1 MRYLCLLLLII
12 TFSTLT
18 GCKENELDAKIKAL
32 VEQTKKNMVF
42 VQGGS
47 FMMGDPGTEVTDEY
61 GNTQRLPITMW
72 TNDDYVHKVTLDS
85 YYINKFETTYAEFDL
100 FCKATGR
107 ELYNKDFFDHELR
120 CESCPTAVPN
130 WQAAKDYCNWLSEIT
145 GLPFDLPTE
154 AQWEYAA
161 RSRGKN
167 VWYATDTGKLDHGRN
182 FEPEEK
188 PELHRVGTYPPNPLG
203 IYDMSGNVSEWT
215 NDWFDDNYYKVSPE
229 HNPKGPATGKK
240 KARRGGS
247 VMDCPTGSIIYNRY
261 GMKPQNSGGITLG
274 FRFVCN
280 IKSSKHFE

>member
-130 WQAAKDYCNWLSEIT
+130 CRQPRT
-145 GLPFDLPTE
+145 T
-154 AQWEYAA
+154 
-161 RSRGKN
+161 
-167 VWYATDTGKLDHGRN
+167 
-182 FEPEEK
+182 
-188 PELHRVGTYPPNPLG
+188 
-203 IYDMSGNVSEWT
+203 
-215 NDWFDDNYYKVSPE
+215 
-229 HNPKGPATGKK
+229 ATGCRRSLACLLTFQPKPNGSMPPVVGVKMCGMQRIPANWIMDAISSQKK
-240 KARRGGS
+240 NQSSTVSAH
-247 VMDCPTGSIIYNRY
+247 
-261 GMKPQNSGGITLG
+261 TLRIRLA
-274 FRFVCN
+274 FMT
-280 IKSSKHFE
+280 